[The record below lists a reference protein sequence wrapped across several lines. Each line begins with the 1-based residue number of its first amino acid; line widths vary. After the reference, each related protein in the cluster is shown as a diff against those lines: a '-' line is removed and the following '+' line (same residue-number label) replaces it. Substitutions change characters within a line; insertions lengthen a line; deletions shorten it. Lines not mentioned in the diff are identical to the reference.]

1 MICHDIW
8 VSWLLAILRIIFA
21 KADLEK
27 FLKSSDNYY
36 IKKYLD
42 KKLFSQVY
50 INEAGAPAWGDNE
63 FDINPY
69 SILNGD
75 FDIKKEV

>member
-1 MICHDIW
+1 
-8 VSWLLAILRIIFA
+8 
-21 KADLEK
+21 LEK